1 MCYDGQCLYVFF
13 IDGLLT
19 YHFRTIFLSSLA
31 YLWKTVPKPNVYTS
45 KINKKAF
52 EYICIQRKF
61 TPICIYVDERLFSL
75 QQSQADQSQYL
86 LCSWQE
92 PSDLAIKEGEDL
104 EFGIV
109 LGEGEKEVEELN
121 SVT

>member
-1 MCYDGQCLYVFF
+1 M
-13 IDGLLT
+13 
-19 YHFRTIFLSSLA
+19 
-31 YLWKTVPKPNVYTS
+31 
-45 KINKKAF
+45 
-52 EYICIQRKF
+52 E
-61 TPICIYVDERLFSL
+61 ERLFSL

-104 EFGIV
+104 EFDGII
-109 LGEGEKEVEELN
+109 LGEGEKEGEELN